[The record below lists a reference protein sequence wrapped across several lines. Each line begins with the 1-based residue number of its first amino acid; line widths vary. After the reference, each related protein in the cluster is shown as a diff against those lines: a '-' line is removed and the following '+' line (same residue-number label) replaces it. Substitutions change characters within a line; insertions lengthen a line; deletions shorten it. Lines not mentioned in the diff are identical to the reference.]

1 MSRNSWDAKPKIS
14 LQIMEKIAL
23 LLLFATLLTAEVLAY
38 KQEDLDRLRDTHNC
52 VKCDL
57 HGAILREGNLIG
69 ANLYRADLRKADLRK
84 ADLRDSNLGDTNLR
98 GAILRE
104 ANLTGANMSGAR
116 LWEAILQ
123 EANLEGAVLRA
134 ADLDYAR
141 MKDAIFCN
149 TVTPDGQRIF
159 KDC

>member
-1 MSRNSWDAKPKIS
+1 
-14 LQIMEKIAL
+14 
-23 LLLFATLLTAEVLAY
+23 
-38 KQEDLDRLRDTHNC
+38 
-52 VKCDL
+52 
-57 HGAILREGNLIG
+57 
-69 ANLYRADLRKADLRK
+69 
-84 ADLRDSNLGDTNLR
+84 
-98 GAILRE
+98 
-104 ANLTGANMSGAR
+104 MSGAR

-149 TVTPDGQRIF
+149 TATQDGQRIF

>member
-1 MSRNSWDAKPKIS
+1 
-14 LQIMEKIAL
+14 MEKIAL

-38 KQEDLDRLRDTHNC
+38 KQKDLDRLRDTHNC

-57 HGAILREGNLIG
+57 
-69 ANLYRADLRKADLRK
+69 
-84 ADLRDSNLGDTNLR
+84 R

-104 ANLTGANMSGAR
+104 ANLSGANMSGAR